1 MRALRQMRRELFV
14 GVSLFLGA
22 FFGSGCSTLG
32 PDFDGIENVTMEKEA
47 DAQVDTA
54 LLGEWWSVFN
64 DKTLDLLVRKTYEQ
78 NLDLKSAG
86 LRILQ
91 ARAVLGISE
100 GFRYPQQQTLSA
112 NAALTQS
119 GHNNFASAGVNFDLA
134 WEMDVWG
141 KYARGIEASEASLY
155 ATVASY
161 HDIMV
166 SVTAEVARNYIN
178 YRTAQERIAYAKRN
192 ITIQNRVTRMT
203 EIQFNSGNVSELDMQ
218 QARAQLY
225 ATRSTLPSLEL
236 SKIKIRNALS
246 VLMGTSVQEVA
257 QLLKQDG
264 KNSDSINN
272 YLNEKKSYIQVK
284 RDNSSSLN
292 ISIVP
297 TVQFDPTHN
306 IDATMLSQRPD
317 LKVAEHLAHANSAK
331 IGATMAQLYPSFV
344 LFGNIGINS
353 NSATG
358 SWKSLDDAV
367 GVSIGPAF
375 SWNIFQ
381 YDRIKNQVRLQD
393 ALFEESLLNYNKK
406 VLQAVAEVS
415 DAMYGYQLT
424 KEQQIENKKAV
435 EATVR
440 AFNISMAQYNDGLVS
455 YQRLLSTVESL
466 TRNQD
471 RYAQIKGVLAT
482 NVVLLYKALGG
493 GWQMHEGAS
502 YISKERAKKMQQRT
516 DWGSYLDDNMT
527 RLPKGMI

>member
-1 MRALRQMRRELFV
+1 MKTQ
-14 GVSLFLGA
+14 LFLGGIVSLVGLL
-22 FFGSGCSTLG
+22 GSGCSTLG
-32 PDFDGIENVTMEKEA
+32 PNFDGIENVTMQAKKKTHSDM
-47 DAQVDTA
+47 DAA
-54 LLGEWWSVFN
+54 LLSEWWNIFN
-64 DKTLDLLVRKTYEQ
+64 DETLDLLVRKTYEQ

-91 ARAVLGISE
+91 ARAALGISE
-100 GFRYPQQQTLSA
+100 GLRYPQQQTLSG
-112 NAALTQS
+112 NAALSRQ
-119 GHNNFASAGVNFDLA
+119 GDNNFASTGVNFDLA

-161 HDIMV
+161 QDIMV
-166 SVTAEVARNYIN
+166 SVIAEVARNYVN
-178 YRTAQERIAYAKRN
+178 YRTSEERIAYAKRN
-192 ITIQNRVTRMT
+192 ITIQNRVTKMT

-236 SKIKIRNALS
+236 SKIKTRNALA
-246 VLMGTSVQEVA
+246 VLMGMSVQDVT
-257 QLLKQDG
+257 QLLDHDKQS
-264 KNSDSINN
+264 KDSISR
-272 YLNEKKSYIQVK
+272 YINEKKSYIQVK
-284 RDNSSSLN
+284 EDASNSLN

-297 TVQFDPTHN
+297 TVQFDPTHDIN
-306 IDATMLSQRPD
+306 ATTLSHRPD

-331 IGATMAQLYPSFV
+331 IGGTMAQLYPSFV

-358 SWKSLDDAV
+358 SWKPLDDAI

-393 ALFEESLLNYNKK
+393 ALFEESLVNYNKK

-440 AFNISMAQYNDGLVS
+440 AFNISMTQYNDGLVS

-471 RYAQIKGVLAT
+471 RYAQIKGALAT
-482 NVVLLYKALGG
+482 NVILLYKALGG
-493 GWQMHEGAS
+493 GWQMSEGAS
-502 YISKERAKKMQQRT
+502 YISKERAQKMQQRT
-516 DWGSYLDDNMT
+516 DWGAYLDDNMT
-527 RLPKGMI
+527 RLPKGVI